1 MIVAVA
7 IVSFF
12 FFFPFHLT
20 MAHQRIV
27 TYLPNF
33 NVFFQ
38 KAKHFFFL
46 NSLVV
51 STIFHFSLK
60 NGKIKQILSLRFVLL
75 LFHFHF
81 KCWFKNPQVS
91 EKKMKKKKASV
102 WSFLKKEME
111 QNLIYWL
118 KSFLSAVFVLLFQLL
133 FCPLCMWSASLN
145 FSKLKKKC
153 QSQLLL
159 CFFHSNS
166 KSKSNL
172 LWRNFRL

>member
-1 MIVAVA
+1 MLCNHLIIIQTVALVFVA
-7 IVSFF
+7 HKWYVDCRRGHCFFF

-38 KAKHFFFL
+38 KAKHVFFL

-91 EKKMKKKKASV
+91 EKKMKKKKLV
-102 WSFLKKEME
+102 CGLFWRKRWSK
-111 QNLIYWL
+111 I
-118 KSFLSAVFVLLFQLL
+118 
-133 FCPLCMWSASLN
+133 
-145 FSKLKKKC
+145 
-153 QSQLLL
+153 
-159 CFFHSNS
+159 
-166 KSKSNL
+166 
-172 LWRNFRL
+172 